1 MKDEQASVPVSPTCS
16 SCDIFEETVR
26 MVLIDAQTCEERDP
40 SPSRLPL
47 DEAVTAPQLLI
58 PTLNE
63 NDETLQSDRHF
74 ESDSVSC
81 SSRCSIPDRTG
92 CLPPGGVGIVPV
104 LSISATTAAHSKSDR
119 PSSLEIERLAPG
131 RPRRRDW
138 QLIKAAMH
146 RRPRQPSAILVVI
159 LLLLAIVGFMLTH
172 QPLEKVADIDKVTTT
187 IVSAAVSK
195 AAVSAIPQANETSQQ
210 PLAQYEPKQ
219 LPFSFRY
226 PRNDT
231 LLHWTEDCFWTECD
245 LVHQRNH
252 RGQCVDSTRLPNQRL
267 QPKNVTSFFSS
278 FSLSSMCPAVDRHS
292 MINTTPSVE
301 SLEAEPT
308 EANATAVLN
317 NNATAANA
325 TLPSEEDKVVPAP
338 LDKTKK
344 DPALAVDYASKAVG
358 GLILEKSG
366 GWKGTSNLLASNK
379 DLYAMLPSTIV
390 PTTEEEFAAPF
401 LVIGLSEDILVKQIV
416 LANYERYSSSVK
428 EFQIAGSQKMI
439 PGAATGKAAEGG
451 NYTSDPWIDLGKY
464 KAERKRVEQVFD
476 LVQPAW
482 VRYLRIRVLTR
493 YGDEHYLTI
502 SQISVHGITM
512 VQGFHEH
519 WEESEIVLEAE
530 APSSE
535 LAETTEATID
545 VHSHNETTPPVVGG
559 ETAESGGDQ
568 EAVISSDQTV
578 KASATL
584 SLVDVPGGSHG
595 TKDPLSK
602 DSAALTPKH
611 RLLIRCIH
619 SEISDGCL
627 PDQRLF
633 VARPVG
639 VNDAFLEAQGGALFA
654 AKVTLSSRKVD
665 RDWTRKVL
673 KIPSQRNEAA
683 YKSASRAWTVV
694 QTDFHR
700 QSTETNMFISHE
712 PLQFQRSVK
721 KALEAVSTI
730 DTSSVIRNIALMIK
744 AATGIDISLEGIGL
758 DLSRMAGVVDAGEKT
773 EVPTIDRV
781 TIANDRETE
790 KDVVKHDD
798 EKSTNSAVDGDAATP
813 SLNEN
818 DAGVKV
824 VLPTTADAEGSPDGA
839 ANSSSDWFAQA
850 LKKYPSASC
859 LKDLDWSR
867 LKEESQQTRTG
878 GGAGTNVGGA
888 GSGSSNVP
896 PMEPIFKKLA
906 DEIRS
911 LQASL
916 ALHDQ
921 LHRKSVTC
929 YQRVMLDMIMTA
941 ESEQIQ
947 QNQRLQLLEEMYLN
961 RSAPRWPPLPNV
973 AMSLMTI
980 LESTLTALLHLFAGS
995 NVGRQHNTDR
1005 VNLPVVFVLVCFLFM
1020 FLLLDGFRRFLSR
1033 RRKPTGSATQLK

>member
-1 MKDEQASVPVSPTCS
+1 
-16 SCDIFEETVR
+16 

-40 SPSRLPL
+40 SPSRVPL

-63 NDETLQSDRHF
+63 NDETLNSDRHF
-74 ESDSVSC
+74 ESESVSC
-81 SSRCSIPDRTG
+81 SSRCRLPDSQG
-92 CLPPGGVGIVPV
+92 CLQPGCAQIVPV
-104 LSISATTAAHSKSDR
+104 LSISATTPTSIGHAKSDP

-138 QLIKAAMH
+138 QLINAAMH

-172 QPLEKVADIDKVTTT
+172 RQPLEKVADIDKVTTT

-210 PLAQYEPKQ
+210 PLAQYGPQKP

-245 LVHQRNH
+245 LVPRN
-252 RGQCVDSTRLPNQRL
+252 RRQCIDSTLLPSQR
-267 QPKNVTSFFSS
+267 QPPKSVNDTFFFSS
-278 FSLSSMCPAVDRHS
+278 FSLSNMCPAVDRHS

-308 EANATAVLN
+308 EANTTAVLN

-390 PTTEEEFAAPF
+390 PTAEEEFAAPF

-535 LAETTEATID
+535 LAETTEVTID
-545 VHSHNETTPPVVGG
+545 VHSRNETAPPAVGG
-559 ETAESGGDQ
+559 DTAESGGDQ
-568 EAVISSDQTV
+568 AVVISNEQTV
-578 KASATL
+578 KVA
-584 SLVDVPGGSHG
+584 LVDDPGGSHG
-595 TKDPLSK
+595 TKDLLSK
-602 DSAALTPKH
+602 DSAALMPKNH
-611 RLLIRCIH
+611 LLIRCIH
-619 SEISDGCL
+619 SEISDGCV

-639 VNDAFLEAQGGALFA
+639 VNDAYLEAQGGALSA

-673 KIPSQRNEAA
+673 KIPTQRNAAA
-683 YKSASRAWTVV
+683 YRSASRAWTAV

-700 QSTETNMFISHE
+700 QSTETNLFISHE
-712 PLQFQRSVK
+712 PLQLQRSVK
-721 KALEAVSTI
+721 KAIEAVSTI

-758 DLSRMAGVVDAGEKT
+758 DLSKMTGIVDAGEKT
-773 EVPTIDRV
+773 EAPTIDRV
-781 TIANDRETE
+781 AIAIDREAE

-798 EKSTNSAVDGDAATP
+798 EKSTNSGDNDAATP
-813 SLNEN
+813 SLTEK
-818 DAGVKV
+818 DADAKV
-824 VLPTTADAEGSPDGA
+824 VLPTTADAVEGSPDGA
-839 ANSSSDWFAQA
+839 ANSSSYWFAQA

-859 LKDLDWSR
+859 LKDLDLSR
-867 LKEESQQTRTG
+867 LKEESQQARTG
-878 GGAGTNVGGA
+878 AGAGTNVGGA
-888 GSGSSNVP
+888 GTSSSSVP

-929 YQRVMLDMIMTA
+929 YQRVMLDMIMAT

-947 QNQRLQLLEEMYLN
+947 QNQRLQLLEEMYMN
-961 RSAPRWPPLPNV
+961 RSAQRWPPLSNV
-973 AMSLMTI
+973 AMSLVTI

-1005 VNLPVVFVLVCFLFM
+1005 VNLPVVFVLVCFL
-1020 FLLLDGFRRFLSR
+1020 LLLHGFRRFLSR
-1033 RRKPTGSATQLK
+1033 RRKPTGFATQLK